1 MCVLRGVLGGHGGEK
16 RRDYEVGESFEMPGD
31 KLGDIKETE
40 IYTIGKGE
48 LLKIFLSG
56 ERENQKLQIVSFI
69 PHADIST
76 YYVSGIVLPD
86 RMNECTA
93 TCSKNVLFFPNG
105 SEGPWNPGTSSRDV
119 QSYGLCQENHSA
131 ESRSNE
137 KAASSGSNLHP
148 LICFSFSKRP

>member
-1 MCVLRGVLGGHGGEK
+1 MCVLGGVLGGHGGEK

-69 PHADIST
+69 PHGYKHLLCVRHCAT
-76 YYVSGIVLPD
+76 GP
-86 RMNECTA
+86 NE
-93 TCSKNVLFFPNG
+93 
-105 SEGPWNPGTSSRDV
+105 
-119 QSYGLCQENHSA
+119 
-131 ESRSNE
+131 
-137 KAASSGSNLHP
+137 
-148 LICFSFSKRP
+148 